1 MVRSVLVA
9 ALSFLLILG
18 LYLFI
23 DGACSRASEELM
35 QGCREAEEKIQAGKK
50 EEARTMLLSL
60 EADWKQKADSF
71 SFFVDHQRT
80 ERIEENLR
88 TLCIALEYEEEFEI
102 YNSLS
107 LLKEAAESLYEA
119 EAFVLKNIW

>member
-1 MVRSVLVA
+1 
-9 ALSFLLILG
+9 
-18 LYLFI
+18 
-23 DGACSRASEELM
+23 
-35 QGCREAEEKIQAGKK
+35 
-50 EEARTMLLSL
+50 MLLSL

>member
-9 ALSFLLILG
+9 AVSFLLIFG
-18 LYLFI
+18 LYLFS
-23 DGACSRASEELM
+23 DGACRRASDELAKD
-35 QGCREAEEKIQAGKK
+35 CREAEEMIRQGRITDAL
-50 EEARTMLLSL
+50 MLV
-60 EADWKQKADSF
+60 ETVETEWQQKADYF
-71 SFFVDHQRT
+71 FFFVDHQQT

-88 TLCIALEYEEEFEI
+88 ALCIALEYGRELEI
-102 YNSLS
+102 FSSLS

>member
-9 ALSFLLILG
+9 VVSFLLILG
-18 LYLFI
+18 LYLFV

-35 QGCREAEEKIQAGKK
+35 RGCHEAEEEIRAGKK
-50 EEARTMLLSL
+50 AEALTLLLSL
-60 EADWKQKADSF
+60 EAEWKQKADSF

-88 TLCIALEYEEEFEI
+88 TLCIALEYGEEFEM

>member
-1 MVRSVLVA
+1 MVRSVWVA
-9 ALSFLLILG
+9 AISFLLIFA
-18 LYLFI
+18 LYLFS
-23 DGACSRASEELM
+23 DGACRRASDELLK
-35 QGCREAEEKIQAGKK
+35 GCREAEEKIRQGRKK
-50 EEARTMLLSL
+50 DALMLL
-60 EADWKQKADSF
+60 ETMETKWEQKTDYF
-71 SFFVDHQRT
+71 SFFVDHQRM
-80 ERIEENLR
+80 ERIAENLR

>member
-35 QGCREAEEKIQAGKK
+35 QGCREAEEKIRAGKK